1 MIIETLF
8 VLALAL
14 ETSENPQIN
23 ITQCAPE
30 EVCYPIDPQDP
41 KVVVPTNCVLDQEG
55 GLVCNPIDESEKWK

>member
-14 ETSENPQIN
+14 ETGLPA
-23 ITQCAPE
+23 ITSQCPPE

-41 KVVVPTNCVLDQEG
+41 KPAVPANCTLDQEG
-55 GLVCNPIDESEKWK
+55 GLVCNPIDLQEKGKS